1 MSASRQFLTKLALI
15 AQADGEIGLLDG
27 LLIERV
33 KYQLNLL
40 PTHMPTAFED
50 VLPEIVRLMD
60 ALLHVQQ
67 LNTSN
72 QLEIRENLIRK
83 LIRPEDWQHYQD
95 LSDEPIDLGEILQ
108 DISGLLLRDRLR
120 ILSIAEEC
128 LWNDRVITQDELD
141 VLQLLY
147 WRLGFETDEIVD
159 QVMKK
164 NSIMIV

>member
-1 MSASRQFLTKLALI
+1 M
-15 AQADGEIGLLDG
+15 
-27 LLIERV
+27 
-33 KYQLNLL
+33 
-40 PTHMPTAFED
+40 
-50 VLPEIVRLMD
+50 
-60 ALLHVQQ
+60 
-67 LNTSN
+67 
-72 QLEIRENLIRK
+72 
-83 LIRPEDWQHYQD
+83 IRPEDWQHYQD